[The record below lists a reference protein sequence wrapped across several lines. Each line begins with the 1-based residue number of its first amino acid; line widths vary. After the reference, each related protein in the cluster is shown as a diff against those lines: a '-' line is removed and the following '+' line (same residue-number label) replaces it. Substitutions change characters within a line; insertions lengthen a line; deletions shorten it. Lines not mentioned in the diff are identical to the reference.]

1 MIIDYEILKFL
12 WWVLVGVLFIGF
24 AVTDGMDMG
33 VGTLLPFLGKNDAER
48 RVIINTVGPHWDGN
62 QVWLI
67 TAGGAIFAAWPLVY
81 ASAFSGFYFAMLL
94 ALFAL
99 FFRPVGFDYRSKI
112 EDPRWRNA
120 WDWGLFVGGAVPALV
135 FGIAFGNLLQGVP
148 FHLDELLRPF
158 YTGSFLGLL
167 WNPQNGPFALL
178 AGLISLGMLTMHGA
192 IWLQLRTEE
201 PIASR
206 AKLWAKWTGLAT
218 IVAFALAGVWLTLG
232 IEGFRVVSMP
242 ALDATPNP
250 LTKEVVQEAGAW
262 LANYQ
267 QYPWS
272 LIFPILGFAGL
283 GLAIQLS
290 MANRPGLGLISSSLG
305 LTGIIVTAGAAMF
318 PFIMPSSTNPNS
330 SLIAWDA
337 VSSHRTL
344 TVMFWA
350 AVIFVPLIL
359 AYTTWTYRKMWRRVT
374 VAEIKAQDHLA
385 Y

>member
-1 MIIDYEILKFL
+1 MILDFDTLKFI

-33 VGTLLPFLGKNDAER
+33 VGTLLPFLGKNDDER

-81 ASAFSGFYFAMLL
+81 ATAFSGFYFAMLL

-112 EDPRWRNA
+112 ADPRWRSA
-120 WDWGLFVGGAVPALV
+120 WDWGLFVGGTVPALV

-148 FHLDELLRPF
+148 FHLDEFLRPY
-158 YTGSFLGLL
+158 YTGSFFGLL
-167 WNPQNGPFALL
+167 NPFALL
-178 AGLISLGMLTMHGA
+178 AGIISLGMLTMHGA

-201 PIASR
+201 PIATR
-206 AKLWAKWTGLAT
+206 AKHWAKITGLIT
-218 IVAFALAGVWLTLG
+218 IAAFALAGIWLSIG
-232 IEGFRVVSMP
+232 IDGYRVVSMP
-242 ALDATPNP
+242 ELGAIPNP
-250 LTKEVVQEAGAW
+250 LTKEVVIDPSAW
-262 LANYQ
+262 LTNYRD
-267 QYPWS
+267 YP
-272 LIFPILGFAGL
+272 LTLLFPILGFAGL
-283 GLAIQLS
+283 GGAVALS
-290 MANRPGLGLISSSLG
+290 LQDRAGLGLIVSGLG
-305 LTGIIVTAGAAMF
+305 ITGIIMTAGAAMF
-318 PFIMPSSTNPNS
+318 PFIMPSSTMPNS

-337 VSSHRTL
+337 TSSLLTL

-350 AVIFVPLIL
+350 AVIFIPIIL
-359 AYTTWTYRKMWRRVT
+359 LYTTWTYRRMWRRVT
-374 VAEIKAQDHLA
+374 VAEIKSQDSLA

>member
-1 MIIDYEILKFL
+1 MIFDYETLKFI
-12 WWVLVGVLFIGF
+12 WWVLVGVLLIGF

-33 VGTLLPFLGKNDAER
+33 VGTLLPFLGKSDVER
-48 RVIINTVGPHWDGN
+48 RVIINTIGPHWEGN

-99 FFRPVGFDYRSKI
+99 FFRPVGFDYRGKI
-112 EDPRWRNA
+112 ADPRWRGA

-148 FHLDELLRPF
+148 FHLDSFLRPF
-158 YTGSFLGLL
+158 YTGSFFGLL
-167 WNPQNGPFALL
+167 NPFALL
-178 AGLISLGMLTMHGA
+178 AGVISLGMLTMHGA
-192 IWLQLRTEE
+192 IWLQLRTAE
-201 PIASR
+201 PIAGR
-206 AKLWAKWTGLAT
+206 ARVWAKWTGLIT
-218 IVAFALAGVWLTLG
+218 IGAFALAGIWLSLG
-232 IEGFRVVSMP
+232 VDGFRVLSMP
-242 ALDATPNP
+242 DIGANPNP

-262 LANYQ
+262 LTNYR

-272 LIFPILGFAGL
+272 LTFPLLGFAGL
-283 GLAIQLS
+283 GLAVLLS
-290 MANRPGLGLISSSLG
+290 AKHRPGLGLVLSSLG
-305 LTGIIVTAGAAMF
+305 LTGIIMTAGAAMF
-318 PFIMPSSTNPNS
+318 PFIMPSSTDPNS

-344 TVMFWA
+344 GIMFWA
-350 AVIFVPLIL
+350 AMIFVPLIL
-359 AYTTWTYRKMWRRVT
+359 MYTTWTYTKMWRRVT
-374 VAEIKAQDHLA
+374 VAEIEAQDHLA

>member
-1 MIIDYEILKFL
+1 MIIDYEILKFA

-178 AGLISLGMLTMHGA
+178 AGLVSLGMLTLHGA

-206 AKLWAKWTGLAT
+206 AQTWAKWTGLAT
-218 IVAFALAGVWLTLG
+218 ILAFALAGVWLTLG

-250 LTKEVVQEAGAW
+250 
-262 LANYQ
+262 
-267 QYPWS
+267 
-272 LIFPILGFAGL
+272 
-283 GLAIQLS
+283 
-290 MANRPGLGLISSSLG
+290 
-305 LTGIIVTAGAAMF
+305 
-318 PFIMPSSTNPNS
+318 
-330 SLIAWDA
+330 
-337 VSSHRTL
+337 
-344 TVMFWA
+344 
-350 AVIFVPLIL
+350 
-359 AYTTWTYRKMWRRVT
+359 
-374 VAEIKAQDHLA
+374 
-385 Y
+385 

>member
-1 MIIDYEILKFL
+1 MILDYETLKFI

-33 VGTLLPFLGKNDAER
+33 VGALLPFLGKTDEER

-67 TAGGAIFAAWPLVY
+67 TAGGAIFAAWPPVY
-81 ASAFSGFYFAMLL
+81 AAAFSGFYFAMLL
-94 ALFAL
+94 VLFAL

-112 EDPRWRNA
+112 QDPRWRNA

-148 FHLDELLRPF
+148 FHLDALLRP
-158 YTGSFLGLL
+158 YYSGSFWGLL
-167 WNPQNGPFALL
+167 NPFALL
-178 AGLISLGMLTMHGA
+178 AGLVSLGMLVTHGA
-192 IWLQLRTEE
+192 IWLQLRTQE

-206 AKLWAKWTGLAT
+206 AQVVAKQAGLAT
-218 IVAFALAGVWLTLG
+218 IVAFALAGVWLSIG
-232 IEGFRVVSMP
+232 IDGYKVVSMP
-242 ALDATPNP
+242 ALGATPNP
-250 LTKEVVQEAGAW
+250 LTKEVIREGGAW
-262 LANYQ
+262 LANYV
-267 QYPWS
+267 QYPWT
-272 LIFPILGFAGL
+272 LVFPLLGFAGM
-283 GLAIQLS
+283 GLAVLGS
-290 MANRPGLGLISSSLG
+290 MSNRPGWGFFASSLG
-305 LTGIIVTAGAAMF
+305 MIGIIMTAGAAMF

-330 SLIAWDA
+330 SLLVWDA

-350 AVIFVPLIL
+350 AVIFVPIIL
-359 AYTTWTYRKMWRRVT
+359 AYTTWTYAKMWRRVT
-374 VAEIKAQDHLA
+374 VEEIRAQDHLA

>member
-1 MIIDYEILKFL
+1 MILDYETLKFI

-24 AVTDGMDMG
+24 AVTDGLDMG
-33 VGTLLPFLGKNDAER
+33 VGALLPFLGKTDEER

-81 ASAFSGFYFAMLL
+81 ATAFSGFYFAMLL

-112 EDPRWRNA
+112 ADPRWRNA
-120 WDWGLFVGGAVPALV
+120 WDWGLFIGGAVPALV

-148 FHLDELLRPF
+148 FHLDGLLRPW
-158 YTGSFLGLL
+158 YTGSFFGLL
-167 WNPQNGPFALL
+167 NPFALL
-178 AGLISLGMLTMHGA
+178 AGVVSLAMLVTHGA
-192 IWLQLRTEE
+192 IWLQLRADE
-201 PIASR
+201 PVAGR
-206 AKLWAKWTGLAT
+206 AKSVAKKAGLVT
-218 IVAFALAGVWLTLG
+218 IVAFALAGVWLSFG
-232 IEGFRVVSMP
+232 VDGYRVISP
-242 ALDATPNP
+242 LDMGATPDP
-250 LTKEVVQEAGAW
+250 LTKEVVKEAGAW
-262 LANYQ
+262 LANYGTH
-267 QYPWS
+267 PWT
-272 LIFPILGFAGL
+272 LIFPLLGFAGM
-283 GLAIQLS
+283 GLAVLAS
-290 MANRPGLGLISSSLG
+290 MSNRPGWGLIASSLG

-337 VSSHRTL
+337 VSSHLTL

-359 AYTTWTYRKMWRRVT
+359 AYTTWTYTKMWRRVT
-374 VAEIKAQDHLA
+374 VEEIRSQDHLA

>member
-1 MIIDYEILKFL
+1 MILDFETLKFV

-33 VGTLLPFLGKNDAER
+33 VGALLPFLGKNDDER

-81 ASAFSGFYFAMLL
+81 ATAFSGFYFAMLL

-112 EDPRWRNA
+112 ANPVWRSA
-120 WDWGLFVGGAVPALV
+120 WDWGLFIGGVVPALV

-148 FHLDELLRPF
+148 FHLDEFLRPY
-158 YTGSFLGLL
+158 YTGSFFGLL
-167 WNPQNGPFALL
+167 NPFALL
-178 AGLISLGMLTMHGA
+178 AGVISVAMLTMHGA

-201 PIASR
+201 PIATR
-206 AKLWAKWTGLAT
+206 AKQWAKVTGLIT
-218 IVAFALAGVWLTLG
+218 IGAFALAGIWLSIG
-232 IEGFRVVSMP
+232 VDGFRVVSMP
-242 ALDATPNP
+242 ELGATPNP
-250 LTKEVVQEAGAW
+250 LTKEVVIDPSAW
-262 LANYQ
+262 LANYWN
-267 QYPWS
+267 YP
-272 LIFPILGFAGL
+272 LTLLFPILGFAGL
-283 GLAIQLS
+283 GGAVALS
-290 MANRPGLGLISSSLG
+290 MQDRAGLGLIVSGLG
-305 LTGIIVTAGAAMF
+305 ITGIIMTAGAAMF
-318 PFIMPSSTNPNS
+318 PFIMPSSTMPNS

-337 VSSHRTL
+337 TSSHLTL

-350 AVIFVPLIL
+350 AVIFIPIIL
-359 AYTTWTYRKMWRRVT
+359 LYTTWTYRRMWRRVT
-374 VAEIKAQDHLA
+374 VAEIKAQDSLA